1 MALSLV
7 SYGDSSESESE
18 ESFVP
23 VNKEESRDVRKL
35 LSILPP
41 VKSKGGVVKQPV
53 RIGLPKL
60 ETGVS

>member
-23 VNKEESRDVRKL
+23 VKEESRDVRKL

-41 VKSKGGVVKQPV
+41 VKSKGGAVKQPV
-53 RIGLPKL
+53 RIGIPKL